1 MVYHERSPVPVS
13 NSSNPP
19 ATPRPAVVLVEDDA
33 DTREMYVSWLKHVG
47 FTVFDAAD
55 ADSGFVHALERQPR
69 VVVTDYL
76 LRSGATGAEL
86 CRRLKD
92 DPRTAHIPTL
102 LMTGLAERRTAER
115 AIDLGCAIVRLKP
128 YLPDAMIGDIE
139 AIVRG
144 DVLHQIPG
152 EHTSSPAD

>member
-1 MVYHERSPVPVS
+1 M
-13 NSSNPP
+13 
-19 ATPRPAVVLVEDDA
+19 VLVEDDR
-33 DTREMYVSWLKHVG
+33 DTREMYVSWLQHVG

-55 ADSGFVHALERQPR
+55 ADSGFVQALERQPG
-69 VVVTDYL
+69 VVITDYL
-76 LRSGATGAEL
+76 LRRGPTGADL

-102 LMTGLAERRTAER
+102 LMTGVAERRTAER
-115 AIDLGCAIVRLKP
+115 AVDLGCAIVRLKP

-144 DVLHQIPG
+144 DELNPIPS
-152 EHTSSPAD
+152 EHKS